1 MNSHRV
7 TEMAFLAVTFPQVSP
22 TFHRVR
28 VKREI
33 AENGLYIGRN
43 NNSLFIF
50 PPFTRTHPRDAR
62 PRVYACVRE
71 GVGER

>member
-1 MNSHRV
+1 MNSPRV
-7 TEMAFLAVTFPQVSP
+7 PELAVLVVTFPQVSP

-33 AENGLYIGRN
+33 EGNRLYIGIN

-50 PPFTRTHPRDAR
+50 HPFTRTHPRDAR